1 MHAILGRKANE
12 ELNRLISPIQQN
24 KILFGMMLLL
34 IVFGIFY
41 VLSFYF

>member
-12 ELNRLISPIQQN
+12 ELNRLISPQKQN
-24 KILFGMMLLL
+24 KILFMLMIFL
-34 IVFGIFY
+34 IVLGIFY